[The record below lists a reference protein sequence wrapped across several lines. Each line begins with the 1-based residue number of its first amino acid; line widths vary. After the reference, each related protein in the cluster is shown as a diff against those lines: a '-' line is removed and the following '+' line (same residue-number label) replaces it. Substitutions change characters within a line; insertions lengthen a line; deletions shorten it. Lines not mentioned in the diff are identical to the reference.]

1 MEDEDLKPKVETPFP
16 RKLEGMAIE
25 ALNDYIGELEA
36 EIARVRADIA
46 TKQAALSAADSVF
59 RK

>member
-25 ALNDYIGELEA
+25 ALNDYIVELEA
-36 EIARVRADIA
+36 EITRVRVDIS

>member
-36 EIARVRADIA
+36 EIARVRVDIS
-46 TKQAALSAADSVF
+46 TKQAALSAADSVV

>member
-1 MEDEDLKPKVETPFP
+1 MDEEDLKPPVETPFP
-16 RKLEGMAIE
+16 RKLEGMSIE
-25 ALNDYIGELEA
+25 ALNDYIAGLEA

-46 TKQAALSAADSVF
+46 TKEAALGAADSVF

>member
-1 MEDEDLKPKVETPFP
+1 MEDEDRRPKIETPFP
-16 RKLEGMAIE
+16 RKLEGMAIA

-36 EIARVRADIA
+36 EIARVRVDIA
-46 TKQAALSAADSVF
+46 AKQSAHDTADSVF

>member
-36 EIARVRADIA
+36 EIARVRVDIS